1 MVIRLKQRDVQTYA
15 KVISDIIDF
24 TGQNGEDLNA
34 DFETL
39 RKAVDDDSVA
49 SIGEEELTRIKNHF
63 QSGTDKYQ
71 DGVNKLENAPVP
83 VKLLGRH
90 KTMVNAYKEYADACQ
105 QMTDSIDLDNQQ
117 INQDQFNQSEK
128 DQEDFIDKFSKAAN
142 RVMGSIM

>member
-1 MVIRLKQRDVQTYA
+1 MKQRDVQTYA
-15 KVISDIIDF
+15 KVISDVIDF

-39 RKAVDDDSVA
+39 RKAVDDNAVA
-49 SIGEEELTRIKNHF
+49 NIGEEELTRIKDHF

-71 DGVNKLENAPVP
+71 DSVNKLENAPVP

-90 KTMVNAYKEYADACQ
+90 KTMVTAYRSYADACQ
-105 QMTDSIDLDNQQ
+105 QMTDSIDPANQQ
-117 INQDQFNQSEK
+117 INEVAFNQSEK
-128 DQEDFIDKFSKAAN
+128 DQENFIDKFSKAAN